1 MESSHLRE
9 DIQNNKHNNLTSTY
23 YLLLQQWLR
32 QRNES
37 ILSYYVSKD
46 NLINRYKLIEKVKEN
61 YDKRL
66 IDRQEEVQQRK
77 VQQGSNKKGKSVERM
92 QQPVDRFQS
101 HTVNHSKNLFI
112 SPERKKRKT
121 ANPTSSKRRSSTRK
135 QLKRS

>member
-1 MESSHLRE
+1 MESSQLRE

-46 NLINRYKLIEKVKEN
+46 HLINRYKLIEKVKEN
-61 YDKRL
+61 YDRRL
-66 IDRQEEVQQRK
+66 IDRQEEIQQRK
-77 VQQGSNKKGKSVERM
+77 ASHNKKGKSAERNT
-92 QQPVDRFQS
+92 QPDRFQS
-101 HTVNHSKNLFI
+101 HTVNHSKNLFV
-112 SPERKKRKT
+112 SPERRKRK
-121 ANPTSSKRRSSTRK
+121 AAHPSSGKRRSNTRK